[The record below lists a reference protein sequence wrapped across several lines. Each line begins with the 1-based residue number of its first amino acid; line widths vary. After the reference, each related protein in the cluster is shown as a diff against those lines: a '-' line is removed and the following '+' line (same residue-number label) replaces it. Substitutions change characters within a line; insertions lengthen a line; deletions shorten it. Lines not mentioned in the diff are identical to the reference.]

1 MTAMA
6 APIDGRKIRVDDA
19 RLGWAGRVAIFGVL
33 QATSPYSG
41 HLQHIPNGQVES
53 VITRRSAEQLSL
65 KKGDKVKVVIKCTE
79 VMLQKE

>member
-1 MTAMA
+1 MGARSVLMTR
-6 APIDGRKIRVDDA
+6 GC
-19 RLGWAGRVAIFGVL
+19 GWAGRVAILGCFRL
-33 QATSPYSG
+33 PAPYSG
-41 HLQHIPNGQVES
+41 HLQHIRNGQVES

>member
-1 MTAMA
+1 MGARSVLMTRGW
-6 APIDGRKIRVDDA
+6 DGLVGLPFLGSF
-19 RLGWAGRVAIFGVL
+19 RLPA
-33 QATSPYSG
+33 PYSG
-41 HLQHIPNGQVES
+41 HLQHIRNGQVES